1 MDKKLNKNIAM
12 VAYTYYSTDP
22 RVKKEAEA
30 LAGSGFDVDF
40 FSLRKAGEP
49 GLKMINGV
57 RVYQLNCRHYKGKSN
72 FRYLLSYIS
81 FFLRV
86 FFKITYFYFKRK
98 YSLVHINN
106 MPDLLVFTSLIPKI
120 FGAKMILDIHDVMSE
135 VYISK
140 NPLKSGNILSKILIF
155 QERLSSKLSNYVI
168 AVDEYHKNVISGHG
182 IRPDKI
188 KIISNFP
195 DENLFKPSLRK
206 FKSKKNF
213 TLVFHGTI
221 SRVYGLETVIKG
233 IKKACKEIPNLSF
246 KLIGEG
252 DYEKEIQILIKKLN
266 LGGVIDFKN
275 LMIPHE
281 EIPQEIADSDLGIV
295 SCPQITAVYQNKFLE
310 YISMGI
316 PVLIEYNDKVYEYY
330 KDYNLEFYNRSDPD
344 SFADRLRYLYHNK
357 KRYNEL
363 KETSRELSKKF
374 KWSDEKKKYI
384 DLVDLLVSGSRNCVE
399 FK

>member
-1 MDKKLNKNIAM
+1 
-12 VAYTYYSTDP
+12 
-22 RVKKEAEA
+22 
-30 LAGSGFDVDF
+30 
-40 FSLRKAGEP
+40 
-49 GLKMINGV
+49 
-57 RVYQLNCRHYKGKSN
+57 
-72 FRYLLSYIS
+72 
-81 FFLRV
+81 
-86 FFKITYFYFKRK
+86 
-98 YSLVHINN
+98 

-384 DLVDLLVSGSRNCVE
+384 DLVDLLVSGSGNCAGLN
-399 FK
+399 